1 MPIAKSLKQEN
12 MNTLRFI
19 TAGNVDDGKSTL
31 IGRLLYDSDSIHT
44 DQLGL
49 LQKQTK
55 QKGVDIDLSLI
66 TDGLRAEREQGI
78 TIDVAY
84 KYFSTK
90 KRKFI
95 IADAPGHEQYTR
107 NMITGASNSDLII
120 LLVDARKG
128 ITTQTKR
135 HASVGSIMG
144 IKKAI
149 VAINKIDLVNYSE
162 SIFNTIKTDFEAIK
176 NELQFDEII
185 FIPVSALAG
194 DNVVKKSENTP
205 WYSGKPLLE
214 TLEGIEVPTAE
225 NLVSRFQV
233 QWIIRPKDEK
243 NHDYRGYAGLVLSGN
258 YKVGDVVK
266 IYPSNIETKI
276 IKIER
281 NLEQIEEAKAG
292 DNIVL
297 HFDGNIDISRGDS
310 IVKTEELI
318 TEGTNIKT
326 WISWLDTTDLQL
338 GKTYILQHR
347 FRNVRAKILE
357 INQKWNV
364 NDWEFE
370 QTNEIKFNDIAQ
382 ISIKTNQ
389 PLFYDP
395 FLNNP
400 KSGNAILIDET
411 TCTTVGALMFL
422 ENE

>member
-1 MPIAKSLKQEN
+1 

-49 LQKQTK
+49 LQKQTR
-55 QKGVDIDLSLI
+55 QEGAGIDLSLI

-128 ITTQTKR
+128 ITSQTKR
-135 HASVGSIMG
+135 HASVGSLMG

-149 VAINKIDLVNYSE
+149 VAVNKMDLLNYSE
-162 SIFNTIKTDFEAIK
+162 TIFNTIRNEFETIK
-176 NELQFDEII
+176 KELQFDEII
-185 FIPVSALAG
+185 FIPVSALVG
-194 DNVVKKSENTP
+194 DNIVQKSEKTP
-205 WYSGKPLLE
+205 WYLGKTLLE
-214 TLEGIEVPTAE
+214 TLEEIEVPTAE
-225 NLVSRFQV
+225 NLASRFQV
-233 QWIIRPKDEK
+233 QWVIRPKDEE
-243 NHDYRGYAGLVLSGN
+243 NHDYRGYAGLVLSGA
-258 YKVGDVVK
+258 YKVGDKVR
-266 IYPSNIETKI
+266 ILPSNIETKI
-276 IKIER
+276 IKIEK
-281 NLEQIEEAKAG
+281 NIESVPAAKAG
-292 DNIVL
+292 DSIVL
-297 HFDGNIDISRGDS
+297 HFEGNIDISRGDAV
-310 IVKTEELI
+310 IKTEDLI
-318 TEGTNIKT
+318 TEGSEIKT
-326 WISWLDTTDLQL
+326 WVSWLDSTGLQI
-338 GKTYILQHR
+338 GKTYTLQHR
-347 FRNVRAKILE
+347 FRNVRAKVVE

-364 NDWEFE
+364 NDWEFV
-370 QTNEIKFNDIAQ
+370 QADEIKLNDIAQ

-395 FLNNP
+395 FIKNS

-411 TCTTVGALMFL
+411 TCTTVAALMFL